1 MEQLSIFDLD
11 HNLTTFHIDPRKP
24 IRLISL
30 FSGYDSQKLAFNYLK
45 IDVEHYRAVEFD
57 KYAIQSLNDIHN
69 TNFSTID
76 ITKIEGIDLGI
87 IETNKYTYVMTYSF
101 PCQDLSLAGKRAG
114 MEKGSQTRSGLLW
127 EVERLLNE
135 VDNLPQVLIMENV
148 LQVLSANGWRE
159 WVAFLES
166 KGYSNYAE
174 VLNAKNYGIP
184 QNRERCFMVS
194 ILGKYNYKFPKG
206 FELKYRLKD
215 LLESNVDESY
225 YLSDKFLKYCFGV
238 NQKESKFPRKKRFLQ
253 SLQMTNGKDIATT
266 ISTNTGNRPV
276 DNFIIIDYKSS
287 PADVLE
293 IKPNV
298 IGRYVKG
305 GFSAGQI
312 VDKESIAPTF
322 MEHHGQVMGVVEEK
336 IIIPEATKQGFSVAG
351 DGDGV
356 YINRPHQKRGVVQK
370 GMIQTL
376 KTSCADVGVVAN
388 KNNQLIIRK
397 LTPLEVF
404 KLMGVKPSDYEKLTV
419 SKSQKYKQ
427 AGNSIVTT
435 CLMAIYSQL
444 FNDIDY
450 KQRIEELLEELIE
463 K

>member
-1 MEQLSIFDLD
+1 MYQLSIFDLD
-11 HNLTTFHIDPRKP
+11 DELPNFKIDRNKP

-30 FSGYDSQKLAFNYLK
+30 FSYYDSQKLAFNYLG

-87 IETNKYTYVMTYSF
+87 IETNKYTYVITYSF

-184 QNRERCFMVS
+184 QNRKRCFMVS
-194 ILGKYNYKFPKG
+194 ILGNYNYKFPKG

-215 LLESNVDESY
+215 LLEDNVDESY
-225 YLSDKFLKYCFGV
+225 YLTDKIINGMKKTNF
-238 NQKESKFPRKKRFLQ
+238 ESYKLENKLLDEKGCANTIIARFEGTPQLVKQ
-253 SLQMTNGKDIATT
+253 
-266 ISTNTGNRPV
+266 
-276 DNFIIIDYKSS
+276 
-287 PADVLE
+287 
-293 IKPNV
+293 KPNI
-298 IGRYVKG
+298 IGKYVKG
-305 GFSAGQI
+305 GFSAGQV
-312 VDKESIAPTF
+312 VDKNGIAPTF
-322 MEHHGQVMGVVEEK
+322 MENHGKVIGVVEENEPK
-336 IIIPEATKQGFSVAG
+336 VLGGI
-351 DGDGV
+351 
-356 YINRPHQKRGVVQK
+356 R
-370 GMIQTL
+370 
-376 KTSCADVGVVAN
+376 
-388 KNNQLIIRK
+388 IRK
-397 LTPLEVF
+397 LTPKECF

-444 FNDIDY
+444 FNNIDY